1 MTDFNYLQ
9 VLVANFVIKVGPMA
23 PIIKPIIHFLIDT
36 ITGLLALILCLAK
49 ILADFCFIVL
59 FGCGIH
65 EEYDNDPD

>member
-1 MTDFNYLQ
+1 
-9 VLVANFVIKVGPMA
+9 MA

-36 ITGLLALILCLAK
+36 ITGLLALILCFAK